1 MTNALIIKMSQ
12 LSYKKLHAPAAES
25 RSVPLHI
32 AESEQIASLA
42 AAAAALPVL
51 LYTAP
56 APRATPSTFHNAA
69 AAVKTPRLQCGAS

>member
-12 LSYKKLHAPAAES
+12 LSYKLHAPAGC
-25 RSVPLHI
+25 SVPLHI
-32 AESEQIASLA
+32 AESDHQIASLA

-69 AAVKTPRLQCGAS
+69 AAVKMPRLQCGAS